1 VELSSLRRT
10 SRVGVAPA
18 DVQDLQPQST
28 AGGYVS
34 PATRTPDQIATDI
47 ATTRNRLAGTIDAL
61 VYRTKPQTILQRQ
74 LASTK
79 ASFYDSRGQL
89 KKDKIAIIAGAAVGV
104 VAVIVAIRTIA
115 G

>member
-1 VELSSLRRT
+1 
-10 SRVGVAPA
+10 
-18 DVQDLQPQST
+18 
-28 AGGYVS
+28 VS
-34 PATRTPDQIATDI
+34 PATRTPDQIAADI
-47 ATTRNRLAGTIDAL
+47 ATTRNRLAGTIDDL
-61 VYRTKPQTILQRQ
+61 VYRTKPKTILQRQ

-104 VAVIVAIRTIA
+104 VAVIVAIRAIA